1 MRRNILVTFTDG
13 ATRVYEPASS
23 EQIVNLGPRPGP
35 CKDFEK
41 VPSNPPQWVGF
52 GSFEARILAIG
63 HVVEMRSGFK
73 TVANVVGDID
83 TPPGDAVPP
92 GIAP

>member
-23 EQIVNLGPRPGP
+23 VRIVNRGPRSGP
-35 CKDFEK
+35 YKDFEK
-41 VPSNPPQWVGF
+41 VSSDPPQWVGF

-63 HVVEMRSGFK
+63 HVVEMHSGLK
-73 TVANVVGDID
+73 TVAKVTRDID
-83 TPPGDAVPP
+83 APPGDAVQP
-92 GIAP
+92 GIAT